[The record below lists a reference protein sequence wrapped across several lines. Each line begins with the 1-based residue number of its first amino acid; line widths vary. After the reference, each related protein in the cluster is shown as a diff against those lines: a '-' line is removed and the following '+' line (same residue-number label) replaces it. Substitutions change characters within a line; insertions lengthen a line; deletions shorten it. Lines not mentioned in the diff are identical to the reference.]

1 MACCA
6 GVRRWW
12 DSRTGVDEMVDR
24 RIVIIFRR
32 NLFVR
37 HPLPLKTTNA
47 KSLTPQPRYVAMHT
61 MQEDDMLN
69 NTTQDNENQISSMNG
84 YLDAGSSSRGGQS
97 RRPGN
102 KEGRSVSL
110 IFAAVGGMLLPLL
123 TQVGHAH

>member
-1 MACCA
+1 
-6 GVRRWW
+6 
-12 DSRTGVDEMVDR
+12 
-24 RIVIIFRR
+24 
-32 NLFVR
+32 
-37 HPLPLKTTNA
+37 
-47 KSLTPQPRYVAMHT
+47 MHT